1 MVVNYSRMH
10 AAPIGQAIR
19 DSGILFLVTV
29 TAGLGGG
36 EVLWYFGRKETRET
50 GQSSLPAI

>member
-1 MVVNYSRMH
+1 MVVNYSRVR

-36 EVLWYFGRKETRET
+36 GGGALVLWEEGDPRD
-50 GQSSLPAI
+50 